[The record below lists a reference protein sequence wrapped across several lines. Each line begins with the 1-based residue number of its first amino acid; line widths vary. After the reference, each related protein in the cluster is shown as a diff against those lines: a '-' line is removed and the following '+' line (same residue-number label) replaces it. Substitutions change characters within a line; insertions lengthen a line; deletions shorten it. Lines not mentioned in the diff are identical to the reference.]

1 MGSSAAALA
10 TSGNV
15 IDDGALVA
23 RIRAGDEAAFSKL
36 YRRYSRHIA
45 AVVYRLMGN
54 DSHLDDIV
62 QETFVIGAK
71 QLSELRE
78 PKALRGWLTTIAVRR
93 VKRHLASCYRRKEL
107 SSALDAVTVRVSEP
121 SAGEEVH
128 ALYRALARLPEK
140 QRAAWTLHHLE
151 GETLPV
157 VAELCETSLSSVKR
171 HIAAAT
177 KSLRRSYDA
186 G

>member
-10 TSGNV
+10 TSADA

-23 RIRAGDEAAFSKL
+23 RIKAGDEAAFSKL

-45 AVVYRLMGN
+45 GVVYRLLGN
-54 DSHLDDIV
+54 DDHLDDIV
-62 QETFVIGAK
+62 QDTFVIGAK
-71 QLSELRE
+71 QLNELRE

-121 SAGEEVH
+121 SAREEVH
-128 ALYRALARLPEK
+128 ALYRALSKLPEK
-140 QRAAWTLHHLE
+140 LRVPWTLHHLE
-151 GETLPV
+151 GETLPA
-157 VAELCETSLSSVKR
+157 VAKLCDSSLSSVKR
-171 HIAAAT
+171 HIAAAN

-186 G
+186 H